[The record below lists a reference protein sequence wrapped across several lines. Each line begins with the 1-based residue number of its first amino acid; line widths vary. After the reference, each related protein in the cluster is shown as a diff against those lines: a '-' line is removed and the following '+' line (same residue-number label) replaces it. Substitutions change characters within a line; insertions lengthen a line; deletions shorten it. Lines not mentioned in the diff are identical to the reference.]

1 MLAIIH
7 SRARLGLQA
16 PLVTIEVHLSPG
28 LPGFLLVGLAETTV
42 REARDRVR
50 CALMNSGFE
59 FPDKKIT
66 ACVHP
71 GLLSS

>member
-1 MLAIIH
+1 MLSIIH

-42 REARDRVR
+42 RDVAETIHWHM
-50 CALMNSGFE
+50 AL
-59 FPDKKIT
+59 I
-66 ACVHP
+66 
-71 GLLSS
+71 